1 MDLQRWNKSRLGH
14 RPLTVEAFALHRP
27 ECLRSPAAPPLHP
40 RTSPCGPE
48 VRSHRR
54 KAVHIC
60 CAFHWTTLI
69 EMLSLWRAPRAH
81 LPGSI
86 NLWDCGPAPGSNGEA
101 EWTPC
106 CPYDQGLVIEPL
118 GVFRGSFCVGWRYP
132 ADNRPLTPCPKCCS
146 CWLSK
151 HPLTDTVWSRLP
163 TCFVTAS
170 SFQISKHATS
180 TPTSGPLHLFFPL
193 PGSSFPCSPQLVP
206 HLSGLSSEVTSERP
220 SLTTLVRAIAVSSL
234 CAFILVLSTVCSDLI
249 ICVYLFIAHL
259 LPVECEP
266 CEGRRIGSV
275 FFILLSPMTST
286 VPGT

>member
-151 HPLTDTVWSRLP
+151 HPLTDTVEQATHLLCYRIFFSDLK
-163 TCFVTAS
+163 TCHKHSHLRAFASVFPSAWQLISLLSSACSS
-170 SFQISKHATS
+170 SFRTQLRSHFRET
-180 TPTSGPLHLFFPL
+180 FPDHF
-193 PGSSFPCSPQLVP
+193 S
-206 HLSGLSSEVTSERP
+206 
-220 SLTTLVRAIAVSSL
+220 
-234 CAFILVLSTVCSDLI
+234 
-249 ICVYLFIAHL
+249 
-259 LPVECEP
+259 
-266 CEGRRIGSV
+266 
-275 FFILLSPMTST
+275 
-286 VPGT
+286 